1 MGILSTVNQ
10 YKWLI
15 SVSGTVFM
23 WGDGSNIHGMTE
35 GMVIT

>member
-1 MGILSTVNQ
+1 MGILTTINH

-15 SVSGTVFM
+15 SVSGTLFM
-23 WGDGSNIHGMTE
+23 LDDSSDIHGMTE